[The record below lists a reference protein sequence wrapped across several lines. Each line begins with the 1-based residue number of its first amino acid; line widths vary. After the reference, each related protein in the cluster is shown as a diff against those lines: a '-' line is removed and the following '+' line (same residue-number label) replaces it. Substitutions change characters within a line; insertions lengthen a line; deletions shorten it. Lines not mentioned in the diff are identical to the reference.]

1 MTFLTIDQKD
11 EETWFDQGD
20 DKGKDKDIGTD
31 LVTLLIVTQLIIP
44 DKMRTSINDIEG

>member
-11 EETWFDQGD
+11 EETWFDQGE

-31 LVTLLIVTQLIIP
+31 SDTVDYSGQ
-44 DKMRTSINDIEG
+44 IEKL